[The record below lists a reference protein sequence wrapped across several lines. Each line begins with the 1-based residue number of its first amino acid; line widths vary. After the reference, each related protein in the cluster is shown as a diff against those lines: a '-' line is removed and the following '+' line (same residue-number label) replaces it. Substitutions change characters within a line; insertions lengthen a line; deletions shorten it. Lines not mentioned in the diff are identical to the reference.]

1 MPKLVITE
9 GPDAGRSFP
18 LTGEEIIVGRGDAA
32 AIQVSDLTVS
42 REHFSLVPEG
52 TGWKLLDRGSRNRTL
67 VNGDPVLVHF
77 LRDGDRVAVG
87 STLFAYVGEVSASTP
102 VPNALDLLPTGFE
115 NVTLELRGLADIAR
129 GAGRLA
135 ALYTFTEEVSRAD
148 RLDELYPCITR
159 LARAKCDADRAF
171 LFVVDR
177 SGELMTAARSSEDA
191 AERVS
196 VSRTVIDKVLQEGT
210 SIVAADA
217 LGDLRLQGKAS
228 IVENAIRSVMCAPI
242 VSRGRTIGI
251 VYVDIQRDGRHF
263 EHEDLRFLSAIGQQ
277 AGIAIDNLILR
288 DALMAE
294 NHALRSQV
302 TQRHNLVGD
311 SPAIGAVLTFIGKV
325 ARTDST
331 VMLNGESGTGKEL
344 VARAI
349 HAASPRANKP
359 FVAVNCAALTES
371 LLESELFGHEK
382 GAFTGATAQAKG
394 RFELADTGTLFLD
407 EVGELSPNVQT
418 KFLRVLEESCF
429 QRVGGARQIH
439 VDVRVIAATN
449 RDLPTMVSDGSF
461 RADLFYRLQVIQ
473 IELPPV
479 RRRTGDVPLLVQH
492 FVQRYA
498 SKMGRRIEGVAPD
511 AMDAM
516 CAYPWPGNVRELKN
530 AIERAMVLG
539 EGPVLRLED
548 LPPSI
553 SAGGGDVTEAL
564 GDVGVR
570 TIKEMEREAIVAAL
584 RETQGNK
591 ARAAQLLEI
600 DRSTLYKKIKDYE
613 IDV

>member
-18 LTGEEIIVGRGDAA
+18 LSGDEIIVGRGDAA

-77 LRDGDRVAVG
+77 LRDGDRIAVG
-87 STLFAYVGEVSASTP
+87 STHFAYVGEVSASTP

-115 NVTLELRGLADIAR
+115 NVTVELRGLADIAR
-129 GAGRLA
+129 GASRLA
-135 ALYTFTEEVSRAD
+135 ALYTFTEEVSRAE
-148 RLDELYPCITR
+148 RLDDLYPCITR
-159 LARAKCDADRAF
+159 LAREKCDADRAF

-217 LGDLRLQGKAS
+217 YGDLRLQGKAS
-228 IVENAIRSVMCAPI
+228 IVDNAIRSVMCAPI

-251 VYVDIQRDGRHF
+251 LYVDIQRDGRHF
-263 EHEDLRFLSAIGQQ
+263 EQEDLRFLSAIGQQ

-302 TQRHNLVGD
+302 TQRHNLVGE

-439 VDVRVIAATN
+439 
-449 RDLPTMVSDGSF
+449 
-461 RADLFYRLQVIQ
+461 
-473 IELPPV
+473 
-479 RRRTGDVPLLVQH
+479 
-492 FVQRYA
+492 
-498 SKMGRRIEGVAPD
+498 
-511 AMDAM
+511 
-516 CAYPWPGNVRELKN
+516 
-530 AIERAMVLG
+530 
-539 EGPVLRLED
+539 
-548 LPPSI
+548 
-553 SAGGGDVTEAL
+553 
-564 GDVGVR
+564 
-570 TIKEMEREAIVAAL
+570 
-584 RETQGNK
+584 
-591 ARAAQLLEI
+591 
-600 DRSTLYKKIKDYE
+600 
-613 IDV
+613 